1 MSAAWDPGADA
12 RAGAGA
18 VVRVVRGAPGPDELA
33 AVLAVLTALR
43 TAGAVGAGSG
53 RTAAQGPSR
62 AVWPDADRLFTR
74 AASAW
79 TAAPG
84 PRWRDSPHG

>member
-1 MSAAWDPGADA
+1 MSTAWDPGADA
-12 RAGAGA
+12 RAGADA

-33 AVLAVLTALR
+33 AVVAVLTALR
-43 TAGAVGAGSG
+43 AAGACSG
-53 RTAAQGPSR
+53 RTAAQGPAR

-84 PRWRDSPHG
+84 PRWRESSHG